1 MVETSIKNNLMMMYD
16 ESGYTDKYGLDL
28 WVIITFTIIIF
39 LACMYFYILNHLQP
53 IKAKWAEERCNPV
66 YMPFAGVIHDK
77 KGDEF
82 YTFTANN
89 FTECTQTILKKITDY
104 AFMPFFYAMNVIS
117 NVFIAIINS
126 LGAMREMF
134 DKMRNSAREITN
146 VIFDRIFNITAPI
159 IEMFMHVKSAV
170 AKFVGTITTVVY
182 TLLASYLALEAFF
195 RVFMQLMINLLYVLI
210 GVIVALLLLSWLP
223 GIFPIAVGFAA
234 AMAALLGI
242 LLVIQ
247 FSLQNILNIH
257 PEFLPKV
264 PALTPSCF
272 DANTPITLS
281 CGKTVA
287 FSQLNISD
295 VLQDGRT
302 KVTGILKLNRG
313 ENKMYRMAD
322 GTLVTEFHR
331 VFYNGEDGKS
341 SFIYV
346 KDHDDARLVEDYKE
360 RIVYCITTDTKI
372 IPMGNYVYLDW
383 DEVYD
388 IDKPYVNPGVHGNML
403 VKLQDKIS
411 SKKISDVNVDDI
423 LENGEKVIGT
433 VKMDASN
440 IKVNGY
446 YLRDGKHMIS
456 TPNLVISE
464 TETHIKSYKS
474 YAEEYAECLYHL
486 ITDKGVFTCN
496 GVEIKDFSFEM

>member
-1 MVETSIKNNLMMMYD
+1 MVETSIKNNLIMMYD

-39 LACMYFYILNHLQP
+39 LVCMYFYILNNLQP
-53 IKAKWAEERCNPV
+53 IKANWSEERCNPV

-82 YTFTANN
+82 YTFTSNN

-104 AFMPFFYAMNVIS
+104 AFMPFFYAMKVIS
-117 NVFIAIINS
+117 NIFLVIINS

-134 DKMRNSAREITN
+134 DKMRNSASEITS

-159 IEMFMHVKSAV
+159 FEMFMHVKSAV

-182 TLLASYLALEAFF
+182 TLLASYLALESFF
-195 RVFMQLMINLLYVLI
+195 RVFMQLMINLLYILI

-234 AMAALLGI
+234 AMTALLGI
-242 LLVIQ
+242 LVAIQ
-247 FSLQNILNIH
+247 LSLQNILNIH
-257 PEFLPKV
+257 PAFLPKV
-264 PALTPSCF
+264 PELKPSCF

-287 FSQLNISD
+287 FSQLKVSD

-302 KVTGILKLNRG
+302 TVTGILKLHRG
-313 ENKMYRMAD
+313 ENKMYRMED
-322 GTLVTEFHR
+322 GTLVTECHR
-331 VFYNGEDGKS
+331 VFYNGDDGKS

-360 RIVYCITTDTKI
+360 RIVYCITTNTKI

-411 SKKISDVNVDDI
+411 CKKISDVNVDDI

-433 VKMDASN
+433 VKMDALEN
-440 IKVNGY
+440 VKGY
-446 YLRDGKHMIS
+446 YLGDGKHMIS
-456 TPNLVISE
+456 TPNIVISD
-464 TETHIKSYKS
+464 TETCIKSYKS
-474 YAEEYAECLYHL
+474 YADEPCEILYHL

-496 GVEIKDFSFEM
+496 GIEIKDFSFEM